1 MSDGPNDFIAS
12 VYRTGMS
19 QEEKTAADETAA
31 VAQMEKAA
39 AIEAFTN
46 SVAERGLDVKDY
58 SDEQIATAFGQFVDG
73 FTKEAAEV
81 QTPEQAEELVKKA
94 WTEADQWGRMA
105 AQQEFLKVIKEAA
118 EKPAPEAPAETKGAE
133 AAPAAAPAAPAA
145 PAPEAAAPA
154 AEKSAALAGLGDI
167 ARYLQAPQA
176 PAPEAAAQP
185 AGQTKEAAETPPEA
199 QVSPTPFLDAAIV
212 KCAMA
217 YGISSGAITPDGTPN
232 LNEKGELLTEPT
244 WTSEMEM
251 AEPKTAL
258 DQQIHAAAL
267 NHLAELGYPVKQA
280 EGE

>member
-31 VAQMEKAA
+31 VVQMEKAA

-58 SDEQIATAFGQFVDG
+58 SDEQIATAFDQFVDG

-81 QTPEQAEELVKKA
+81 QTPEQAEEIVKQA

-118 EKPAPEAPAETKGAE
+118 EKPSPEAPADTKGAE
-133 AAPAAAPAAPAA
+133 AAPAAPAAAAPAA

-176 PAPEAAAQP
+176 AQP
-185 AGQTKEAAETPPEA
+185 PEQVKTAAETPPA
-199 QVSPTPFLDAAIV
+199 QPEPQASPTPFLDAAIT

-217 YGISSGAITPDGTPN
+217 YGISSGAITPDGKPN

-267 NHLAELGYPVKQA
+267 NHLAALGYPVKQA

>member
-31 VAQMEKAA
+31 LEQMEKAA

-58 SDEQIATAFGQFVDG
+58 TDEQIATAFGQFVDG

-81 QTPEQAEELVKKA
+81 QTPEQAEEIVKQA
-94 WTEADQWGRMA
+94 WAEADQWGRMA

-118 EKPAPEAPAETKGAE
+118 EKPAPEAPAETAGTE
-133 AAPAAAPAAPAA
+133 AAPAAAA

-154 AEKSAALAGLGDI
+154 AEKSASLEGLGDI
-167 ARYLQAPQA
+167 ARYLQAPQ
-176 PAPEAAAQP
+176 PAEQA
-185 AGQTKEAAETPPEA
+185 KEAAETPPPA
-199 QVSPTPFLDAAIV
+199 QPEQQAQASPTPFLDAAIT

-217 YGISSGAITPDGTPN
+217 YGISSGAITPDGKLN

-244 WTSEMEM
+244 WTAEMEM

-267 NHLAELGYPVKQA
+267 NHLAELGYPVNK
-280 EGE
+280 GEEA